1 MPKAIGRAMEWPLRH
16 GCTVRAA
23 LLSYNLSVCFADSSP
38 SRGASGE
45 EVKLYEM
52 PRPPLGRGGGSASA
66 LTERLSPAA
75 AHGQASLRTTSQSH
89 FVRQGRVAAPSVC
102 CAVACILLAAAP
114 TATPCFRR
122 WRRSSPLL
130 LVGEPLAKPF
140 TLRGLPKP
148 PLGRGGGSA
157 SALTERLSPAAAHGQ
172 ASILSFPYKHQQKEP
187 QRPVTGTAALVY
199 FSSRS
204 WLTSPCLRLQQR
216 SRQNASPGPRP

>member
-45 EVKLYEM
+45 EAKLYEM

-122 WRRSSPLL
+122 WRRSSPLP
-130 LVGEPLAKPF
+130 LVGEPLAKRPSFTKCQGFPSVGATATTVAEPTAASCGCWSRNPVTVSEEKATDSCIAVVEQYIHPPF
-140 TLRGLPKP
+140 
-148 PLGRGGGSA
+148 PLQAPTKR
-157 SALTERLSPAAAHGQ
+157 AAAPCYRHCG
-172 ASILSFPYKHQQKEP
+172 
-187 QRPVTGTAALVY
+187 
-199 FSSRS
+199 SRM
-204 WLTSPCLRLQQR
+204 LQQ
-216 SRQNASPGPRP
+216 

>member
-23 LLSYNLSVCFADSSP
+23 LPSYNLSVCFADSSP

-45 EVKLYEM
+45 EAKLYEM

-114 TATPCFRR
+114 TATTVAEPTAASCGCWEPQPGHRVRR
-122 WRRSSPLL
+122 KSYRLLYSCRGAIHPSSVSLISTN
-130 LVGEPLAKPF
+130 KKS
-140 TLRGLPKP
+140 R
-148 PLGRGGGSA
+148 
-157 SALTERLSPAAAHGQ
+157 SALLQALRLSSTLAVEAE
-172 ASILSFPYKHQQKEP
+172 I
-187 QRPVTGTAALVY
+187 
-199 FSSRS
+199 
-204 WLTSPCLRLQQR
+204 TSPCLRLQQR

>member
-1 MPKAIGRAMEWPLRH
+1 MFIVLCAVACILL
-16 GCTVRAA
+16 AA
-23 LLSYNLSVCFADSSP
+23 APTATPCFRRWRRSSP
-38 SRGASGE
+38 LPLVGEPLAKPFTLRGLP
-45 EVKLYEM
+45 K
-52 PRPPLGRGGGSASA
+52 PPLGRGGGSASA

-75 AHGQASLRTTSQSH
+75 AHGQASLHTTSQSH

-114 TATPCFRR
+114 TAPPCFRH
-122 WRRSSPLL
+122 WRRSSPLP

-172 ASILSFPYKHQQKEP
+172 ASILSFPYKH
-187 QRPVTGTAALVY
+187 
-199 FSSRS
+199 
-204 WLTSPCLRLQQR
+204 
-216 SRQNASPGPRP
+216 N